1 MMSDDRL
8 RLIGDGKPFAKGE
21 RGWRRWTGCEKWEVW
36 ESLASNNESNPE
48 NGHFVWR
55 RIDE

>member
-1 MMSDDRL
+1 MSDDRL
-8 RLIGDGKPFAKGE
+8 RLIRDGKPFAKSE
-21 RGWRRWTGCEKWEVW
+21 RGWWRWTGCEKWEVW